1 MKKVIVQP
9 RQTLWD
15 IAVQHCG
22 SADAA
27 FGIAAAEGYL
37 PTGLPIAG
45 SEVDVPE
52 PSNKRVVSHYARHGI
67 VPATSSQ
74 K

>member
-1 MKKVIVQP
+1 MRQVVVQP

-22 SADAA
+22 TADAA
-27 FGIAAAEGYL
+27 FDIAAAEGCL
-37 PTGLPIAG
+37 PTALPIVG
-45 SEVDVPE
+45 FEVSVPE
-52 PSNKRVVSHYARHGI
+52 PSNKRVVSHYASHGI
-67 VPATSSQ
+67 VPATEG